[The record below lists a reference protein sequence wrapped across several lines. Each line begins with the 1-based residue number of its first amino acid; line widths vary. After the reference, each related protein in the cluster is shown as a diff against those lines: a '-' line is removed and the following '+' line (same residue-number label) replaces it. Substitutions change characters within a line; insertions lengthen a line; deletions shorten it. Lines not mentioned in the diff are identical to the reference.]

1 MFSRFFFVVMIT
13 TIQVLYIKHATKITK
28 QKNDKETH
36 NKTGLYRR
44 RQKPSPKNIRN
55 KIRKAGVQNHMKKER
70 NNPQMQKRGS
80 KKVRPRSRR
89 IRCFQIQFRKH
100 CYKEREKRARFFI

>member
-1 MFSRFFFVVMIT
+1 
-13 TIQVLYIKHATKITK
+13 
-28 QKNDKETH
+28 
-36 NKTGLYRR
+36 
-44 RQKPSPKNIRN
+44 
-55 KIRKAGVQNHMKKER
+55 MKKER